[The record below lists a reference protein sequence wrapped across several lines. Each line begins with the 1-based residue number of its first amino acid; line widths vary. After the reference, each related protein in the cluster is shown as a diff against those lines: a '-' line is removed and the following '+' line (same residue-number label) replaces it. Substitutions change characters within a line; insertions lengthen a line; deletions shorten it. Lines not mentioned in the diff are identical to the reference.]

1 MCKLFSFWPECNH
14 IYVRRKSEIKD
25 DRRQGPASFCPSA
38 MVHLAITSA
47 RNRSLIFGCKMLQ
60 RHGLRDPFLGVD
72 AFLTCS
78 LAGTV
83 PCQMLERRDVQAR
96 RILTVFFL

>member
-1 MCKLFSFWPECNH
+1 MSAGNQKLKMTGG
-14 IYVRRKSEIKD
+14 RGQR
-25 DRRQGPASFCPSA
+25 PSA
-38 MVHLAITSA
+38 MVHLAITCA

-60 RHGLRDPFLGVD
+60 RHGLRDPFLGID